1 MKTLRGLLATL
12 TCIISSM
19 FVFSFL
25 GLIKNLFDFPRIK
38 LEWIFLLPF
47 LVAGGFFYVIN
58 RKAYSVQMRLLESNY
73 LAEKFMSQRFETL
86 KKEMT
91 EEQRKKVTF
100 NGFITFIA
108 ILVFVMLAIM
118 LFVTGYFGALKKAIS
133 DPGDF
138 GLWIFLLNLIIFIF
152 IFIKNTFKEEGEV
165 MEDSSLMH

>member
-1 MKTLRGLLATL
+1 
-12 TCIISSM
+12 
-19 FVFSFL
+19 
-25 GLIKNLFDFPRIK
+25 
-38 LEWIFLLPF
+38 
-47 LVAGGFFYVIN
+47 
-58 RKAYSVQMRLLESNY
+58 
-73 LAEKFMSQRFETL
+73 MSQRFETL